1 MKDVVNDIRQ
11 RSQILAD
18 MEQKGEIKI
27 VGAML
32 NVSTGRV
39 TFLE

>member
-1 MKDVVNDIRQ
+1 MKDVLADIRE
-11 RSQILAD
+11 RSPILAD
-18 MEQKGEIKI
+18 MEKKGEIKI